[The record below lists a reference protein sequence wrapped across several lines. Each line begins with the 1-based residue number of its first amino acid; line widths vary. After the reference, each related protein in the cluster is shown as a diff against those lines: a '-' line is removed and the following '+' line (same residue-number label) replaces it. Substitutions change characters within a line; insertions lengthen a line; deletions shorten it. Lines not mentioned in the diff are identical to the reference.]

1 MFKCT
6 PVNGKKKKKKGF
18 ADCSHVWY
26 VNLYFLFIWARLEVL
41 AGGLGVGVGVGVGGV
56 VVTESFQ
63 TVLNRNRIMDE
74 TEAHDTNTQLYNFPY
89 FIQFD

>member
-6 PVNGKKKKKKGF
+6 PVNGKKKKKKVLQTVHMFGMLIYI
-18 ADCSHVWY
+18 S
-26 VNLYFLFIWARLEVL
+26 FLFGLVL
-41 AGGLGVGVGVGVGGV
+41 RFSRGGWGLGVGGV